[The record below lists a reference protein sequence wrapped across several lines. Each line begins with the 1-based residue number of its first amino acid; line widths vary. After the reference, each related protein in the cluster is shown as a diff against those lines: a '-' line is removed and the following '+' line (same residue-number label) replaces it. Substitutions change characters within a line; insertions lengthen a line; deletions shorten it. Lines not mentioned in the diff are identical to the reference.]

1 MKVLILSSKWFSYLS
16 TLKNSF
22 HKVKF
27 LTSSKVLHQ
36 TLNLAY
42 ARLMLGME
50 SHTFNLCRFKFSFLY
65 GNVISYLERIRDGK
79 FPHSWL
85 SSHSKKKFPH
95 SRLRRSW
102 GNFLSLFLLSHSW
115 GNYFSCIRGFA
126 THTGK
131 IPSLILSR

>member
-1 MKVLILSSKWFSYLS
+1 MIRISRYQAWFFVRCWFIS
-16 TLKNSF
+16 KNSF
-22 HKVKF
+22 QLAKVIIYFSITFFKRANNS
-27 LTSSKVLHQ
+27 LLVLIWD
-36 TLNLAY
+36 
-42 ARLMLGME
+42 
-50 SHTFNLCRFKFSFLY
+50 SVDLCSFKFSFLY

-85 SSHSKKKFPH
+85 SSHSEKKFPH
-95 SRLRRSW
+95 SQLRRSW